1 MESRTRAVS
10 RTARILTLLLA
21 LAFLTV
27 PALAQSGTVSGAVN
41 DTNGDPVPG
50 AMVSLEAADGSEAG
64 SAMSD
69 ADGAFSIA
77 GVAAGAYTA
86 MVSLDGFQSA
96 SQAVNVTASGA
107 TASFE
112 IRPAYHDTVMVTA
125 ERVEENVMEVPM
137 TITAFDSSIL
147 EELVIQER
155 TDLQNLVPGLQ
166 FGDEIEQ
173 QGQGTVIRGIGTRNA
188 QYDQSDYA
196 VATYVDGAYTLGV
209 YGTTPGGGF
218 DLERVEVAR
227 GPQGTLNGRNSIAG
241 AINLV
246 TKGPTDHWDA
256 ELMGEVT
263 DISQQRLN
271 GALGGPL
278 GDGPFSFRLTAG
290 NHTGD
295 GRQENVGAGGD
306 HDAPDQTFYSPQL
319 RAETERFSVRARWSH
334 VEDRGTPRGFVQLS
348 NVDRTIAGYS
358 RNRYYLWETPNPAL
372 DPSCGFDLPAWNCPG
387 EIQNRVAFN
396 YPGSNESESDF
407 GTLRAD
413 WQVSRFLGISYSA
426 SSGETVQQALRD
438 ADYTSRVPIGT
449 PPGGHGLGGS
459 ADSLDH
465 TLTACTPGR
474 WDGLCPDGTVQFSN
488 SFYDLPFEYEED
500 SQELLFRSSY
510 AGDFNFI
517 GGLFIYDNHR
527 SGTIHRHDLQIPYRF
542 GTADEQTRRAS
553 PVYGFFE
560 LDNCE
565 DGIRAIL
572 GVEPYEVD
580 AEGLYWFCPEGDEH
594 SHLLSFFNRA
604 KNRTQA
610 AFFSGDYRFNDKWAL
625 SGGVRYTED
634 EKEQKPEDQGGFFTL
649 SLGGVPATIALAGEG
664 NPFPQTWS
672 RPIGHLALEY
682 TTDAGHLMYGRVST
696 GFRSGGFNIGLPGQV
711 PPYIEEETLV
721 NYELGA
727 KGFFLDSRLQLSAGL
742 WYNQFDNYQ
751 LAALQAPPPGV
762 AIPVSIYSDSPLAEY
777 TANIPD
783 TTIQGVDLEFSY
795 RIGAFGLRG
804 FFAWQDSEI
813 GSHSSVV
820 DGHPDAETATWNY
833 INFDTGE
840 PATSEYDLP
849 TDQTGNRL
857 PKQPANKLALTASWF
872 KSLASAGHLT
882 LQSTYTFTESAY
894 PSIAN
899 VSTWELPS
907 FDRLDVG
914 GTWSSPSDMWSVSL
928 FVKNVMDEVAVLEYL
943 PISGN
948 GGVPALGFVTPV
960 REAGLQLRFRPFN

>member
-1 MESRTRAVS
+1 MKSRTRVAS
-10 RTARILTLLLA
+10 RTARVLTVLVA
-21 LAFLTV
+21 LAFMTM
-27 PALAQSGTVSGAVN
+27 PAWAQDGSVSGTVR

-50 AMVSLEAADGSEAG
+50 AMVSLTSADGREAG
-64 SAMSD
+64 SAMSG

-77 GVAAGAYTA
+77 DVAAGAYTA
-86 MVSLDGFQSA
+86 TVSLDGFQSA
-96 SQAVNVTASGA
+96 SQAVDVTAGGA
-107 TASFE
+107 AASFE

-125 ERVEENVMEVPM
+125 ERVEESVMEVPM
-137 TITAFDSSIL
+137 TITAFDSSLL

-241 AINLV
+241 AINVV
-246 TKGPTDHWDA
+246 TKGPTDHWDS

-263 DISQQRLN
+263 DVSQQRLN
-271 GALGGPL
+271 AAIGGPL
-278 GDGPFSFRLTAG
+278 GDGPFSFRLTG
-290 NHTGD
+290 GTHTGD
-295 GRQENVGAGGD
+295 GRQENVGPGGD
-306 HDAPDQTFYSPQL
+306 HDAPDQTFYAPQL
-319 RAETERFSVRARWSH
+319 RAETDRFSVRGRWAH
-334 VEDRGTPRGFVQLS
+334 VEDNGTPRGFVQLS
-348 NVDRTIAGYS
+348 NVDRMTSGFS

-372 DPSCGFDLPAWNCPG
+372 DPDCPPNLPGWHCDSHI
-387 EIQNRVAFN
+387 ENRVAFN

-413 WQVSRFLGISYSA
+413 WQVSGALGISYSA
-426 SSGETVQQALRD
+426 SSGETVQRAIRD
-438 ADYTSRVPIGT
+438 ADYTNRVPVGT
-449 PPGGHGLGGS
+449 SPGDPGVGGDP
-459 ADSLDH
+459 DSLDH
-465 TLTACTPGR
+465 TIAS
-474 WDGLCPDGTVQFSN
+474 DGMVDFSN
-488 SFYDLPFEYEED
+488 SFYDLPFEYDET
-500 SQELLFRSSY
+500 SHELLFRSSY
-510 AGDFNFI
+510 GGNFNFI
-517 GGLFIYDNHR
+517 GGLFAYDNER
-527 SGTIHRHDLQIPYRF
+527 SGTIHRHDLDGSIRF

-553 PVYGFFE
+553 PVYGFYE

-572 GVEPYEVD
+572 GVEPYEPD

-594 SHLLSFFNRA
+594 SHILSFFNTA

-610 AFFSGDYRFNDKWAL
+610 AFFSGDYRFNDSWAL

-634 EKEQKPEDQGGFFTL
+634 EKEQKAEDQGGFFTL
-649 SLGGVPATIALAGEG
+649 SLGGVPATIALVGEG

-672 RPIGHLALEY
+672 RPIGHLALEH

-762 AIPVSIYSDSPLAEY
+762 DIPVSIYSSSPLAEY

-795 RIGAFGLRG
+795 RLGAFGLRG
-804 FFAWQDSEI
+804 FYAWQDSEI
-813 GSHSSVV
+813 GSHSSVI
-820 DGHPDAETATWNY
+820 DGHPDAETAIWNY
-833 INFDTGE
+833 IDFDTGE

-872 KSLASAGHLT
+872 TSLASAGHLSF
-882 LQSTYTFTESAY
+882 QSTYNFTDSVY
-894 PSIAN
+894 PSIGN
-899 VSTWELPS
+899 VGIWELPS
-907 FDRLDVG
+907 FERLDVG
-914 GTWSSPSDMWSVSL
+914 GTWSSPSDRWSVTL
-928 FVKNVMDEVAVLEYL
+928 FLKNIMDEVAVIEYL

-948 GGVPALGFVTPV
+948 GGVPALGYLTNP
-960 REAGLQLRFRPFN
+960 REAGMQLRFRPFN

>member
-1 MESRTRAVS
+1 MESRTRALTK
-10 RTARILTLLLA
+10 TARAFVLLLA
-21 LAFLTV
+21 LTFL
-27 PALAQSGTVSGAVN
+27 ALPSWGQDGSVSGTVR

-50 AMVSLEAADGSEAG
+50 AMVSLQGADGSEAG
-64 SAMSD
+64 SAMSG
-69 ADGAFSIA
+69 ADGAFSIS

-86 MVSLDGFQSA
+86 TVTLDGFQSA
-96 SQAVNVTASGA
+96 SQAVNVTASGVA
-107 TASFE
+107 ASFE
-112 IRPAYHDTVMVTA
+112 IRPAYHDTVVVTA
-125 ERVEENVMEVPM
+125 ERVEESVMEVPM
-137 TITAFDSSIL
+137 TITAFDSALL
-147 EELVIQER
+147 EELVIQDR

-166 FGDEIEQ
+166 YGDEMEQ

-227 GPQGTLNGRNSIAG
+227 GPQGTLHGRNSIAG
-241 AINLV
+241 SINVV
-246 TKGPTDHWDA
+246 TKGPTDHWDS

-263 DISQQRLN
+263 DVSQQRLN
-271 GALGGPL
+271 AAVGGPL
-278 GDGPFSFRLTAG
+278 GDGSLSFRLTGGA
-290 NHTGD
+290 HTGD
-295 GRQENVGAGGD
+295 GRQENVGPGGD
-306 HDAPDQTFYSPQL
+306 HDAPDQTFWAPQI
-319 RAETERFSVRARWSH
+319 RAETDRFFVRARWLH
-334 VEDRGTPRGFVQLS
+334 VEENGVPRGFVQLS
-348 NVDRTIAGYS
+348 NVDRTTDGFS

-372 DPSCGFDLPAWNCPG
+372 DPDCPAGLPGWHCDSSI
-387 EIQNRVAFN
+387 ENRVAFN
-396 YPGSNESESDF
+396 YPGSNMSESDF

-413 WQVSRFLGISYSA
+413 WQVSSTFGISYSA
-426 SSGETVQQALRD
+426 SSGDTAQHVIRD
-438 ADYTSRVPIGT
+438 ADYTNRVPVGT
-449 PPGGHGLGGS
+449 PPGGHGLGG
-459 ADSLDH
+459 DPGTLDH
-465 TLTACTPGR
+465 TIAS
-474 WDGLCPDGTVQFSN
+474 DGMVDFSN
-488 SFYDLPFEYEED
+488 SFYDLPFEYDET

-510 AGDFNFI
+510 GGSFNFI
-517 GGLFIYDNHR
+517 GGLFTYDNER
-527 SGTIHRHDLQIPYRF
+527 SGTIHRHDLDPGFRF
-542 GTADEQTRRAS
+542 GTADEQTRLAS

-572 GVEPYEVD
+572 GVEPYEPD

-594 SHLLSFFNRA
+594 SHVLSFFNRA

-610 AFFSGDYRFNDKWAL
+610 AFVSGDYRFNDRWAL
-625 SGGVRYTED
+625 SGGIRYTED
-634 EKEQKPEDQGGFFTL
+634 EKEQKAEDQGGFLTL
-649 SLGGVPATIALAGEG
+649 SLGGVPATVALVGEG

-672 RPIGHLALEY
+672 RPIGHLALEH

-751 LAALQAPPPGV
+751 LNATQAPPPGEV
-762 AIPVSIYSDSPLAEY
+762 YQVSIYSDSPLLEY

-804 FFAWQDSEI
+804 FYAWQDSEI
-813 GSHSSVV
+813 GPHSSVV
-820 DGHPDAETATWNY
+820 EGDPDAETATWSY
-833 INFDTGE
+833 IDFETGE
-840 PATSEYDLP
+840 PTTSEYDLP

-857 PKQPANKLALTASWF
+857 PKQPRNKMALTASWF
-872 KSLASAGHLT
+872 RSLGASAGHLA
-882 LQSTYTFTESAY
+882 LQSTYTFTDSAY

-899 VSTWELPS
+899 IGLWELPS
-907 FDRLDVG
+907 FERLDVG
-914 GTWSSPSDMWSVSL
+914 GTWSTQGDRWSVTL
-928 FVKNVMDEVAVLEYL
+928 FIKNVMDEVAVIEYL

-948 GGVPALGFVTPV
+948 GGVPALGYLTNP
-960 REAGLQLRFRPFN
+960 RETGMQFRFRPFERSRR